1 MSDPALTR
9 RRFVGSLA
17 LALVVA
23 PLAAC
28 EQSATAP
35 PTTAPR
41 SAPQPTTAPGSVAS
55 PTSGARAVPSP
66 ATGENVPLSIAVR
79 SDALFTWQ
87 TEAAKQFG
95 QDHPSVTLTISQVNY
110 ADMAKKQLVMLAS
123 GTMPDVV
130 FSGAKWFSYSAYKG
144 AFLAIDDFVK
154 QANTSLDDFF
164 KDAIASCQLDGKLY
178 GLPYTLNTGNT
189 NIIYYNK
196 DLLAAKGV
204 KEPTDDWTMDKFV
217 DMAAKLTDAP
227 KHIYGTDLLPT
238 SYYDLDTWA
247 RSLGGEILSA
257 DGKQFTLAADPKTEN
272 AARWVTELRTKHHA
286 APSRAD
292 SQGIGFP
299 AGQIALNCDATYD
312 VGGRGKTIG
321 NRFKW
326 DVVLAPVGTGGLRG
340 YEIFVSMFSL
350 YSKTKHPSE
359 AYALLAAELSPETA
373 MHAFVAQGLPPAR
386 PSIWLSPE
394 AGKISSIFGRV
405 SKWLADGH
413 DRGPFPMPNNLRFSE
428 LDDKFTNLIPPI
440 YYGEVAFDDGIKK
453 VQDECQQIVAL
464 ARG

>member
-28 EQSATAP
+28 GQSATAP

-95 QDHPSVTLTISQVNY
+95 QEHPSVTLTISQVNY

-217 DMAAKLTDAP
+217 EMAAKLTDAVM
-227 KHIYGTDLLPT
+227 
-238 SYYDLDTWA
+238 A
-247 RSLGGEILSA
+247 RAGRPECGRAGRSGHGEGDRRTGQRARLSL
-257 DGKQFTLAADPKTEN
+257 
-272 AARWVTELRTKHHA
+272 
-286 APSRAD
+286 
-292 SQGIGFP
+292 
-299 AGQIALNCDATYD
+299 
-312 VGGRGKTIG
+312 
-321 NRFKW
+321 
-326 DVVLAPVGTGGLRG
+326 
-340 YEIFVSMFSL
+340 
-350 YSKTKHPSE
+350 
-359 AYALLAAELSPETA
+359 
-373 MHAFVAQGLPPAR
+373 
-386 PSIWLSPE
+386 
-394 AGKISSIFGRV
+394 
-405 SKWLADGH
+405 
-413 DRGPFPMPNNLRFSE
+413 
-428 LDDKFTNLIPPI
+428 
-440 YYGEVAFDDGIKK
+440 
-453 VQDECQQIVAL
+453 
-464 ARG
+464 